1 MTARIQRSFQ
11 RNEQQHDDRRAQP
24 AGFEGFAKKNH
35 AKELSVKQGIGK
47 AQKHGIRSSG
57 MWDYPEDEQTG

>member
-1 MTARIQRSFQ
+1 MAAQVQCRFQ
-11 RNEQQHDDRRAQP
+11 RYEQQYDYRRAQP
-24 AGFEGFAKKNH
+24 AGFGGFAKKNH

-57 MWDYPEDEQTG
+57 MIKRI